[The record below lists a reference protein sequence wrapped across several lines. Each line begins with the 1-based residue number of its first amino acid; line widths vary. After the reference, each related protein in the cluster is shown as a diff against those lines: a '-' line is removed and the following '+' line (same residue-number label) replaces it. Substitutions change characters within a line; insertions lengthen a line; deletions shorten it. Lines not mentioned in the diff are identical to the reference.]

1 MYNEADIINKIQ
13 SGDINAFRGIVDE
26 YKDKA
31 FSLTVKILKNRAE
44 AEDSLQEAFIKLYK
58 AISDKQF
65 KSESKLSTY
74 FFSIVYNTAVD
85 SYRKYTSKQFNIT
98 SIDVTDSSYKE
109 GDELVK
115 NFRESDIDTLLY
127 ARGKESTDSTVIK
140 SEIQKIIE
148 KYIRVIPE
156 HYSIILNMF
165 YVNDLSHN
173 EISDILKLPLGTVKN
188 RIFRAKEKLRE
199 ILLKKFP
206 AAELME
212 YSQN

>member
-13 SGDINAFRGIVDE
+13 SGDINAFREIVDE